1 MLAVRLRRF
10 SVLWGDD
17 RPEEANICS
26 KNCYPGIENLVA
38 VKGKPIKG
46 GVMRIQVK
54 FLFIPFFLFLALNM
68 ACGKGEKK
76 EAGKIEEITQKPIAV
91 TDTTNP
97 IVLMKTSMGDIELEL
112 NTQKAPKTV
121 ANFLSYVQD
130 GFYDGTIFHRVIGNF
145 MIQGGGFTPD
155 MKQKETKPPILN
167 EAGNGLKNLRGTI
180 AMARTPEVN
189 SATSQFFINVVDNPN
204 LDHKDET
211 PKGFGY
217 AVFGKV
223 IKGMDVVDKI
233 KEVKKTAKRYHQN
246 VPVEPVIIQSMK
258 VVN

>member
-1 MLAVRLRRF
+1 
-10 SVLWGDD
+10 
-17 RPEEANICS
+17 
-26 KNCYPGIENLVA
+26 
-38 VKGKPIKG
+38 
-46 GVMRIQVK
+46 MRMRVK
-54 FLFIPFFLFLALNM
+54 FVFILLSLFLALNM

-76 EAGKIEEITQKPIAV
+76 EAGKSEEVTEKPIAV

-97 IVLMKTSMGDIELEL
+97 IVLMKTSMGDIKLEL

-121 ANFLSYVQD
+121 ANFLAYVQD

-155 MKQKETKPPILN
+155 MKQKETKPPIVN

-180 AMARTPEVN
+180 AMARTSEVN
-189 SATSQFFINVVDNPN
+189 SATSQFFINVVGNPN
-204 LDHKDET
+204 LDYKDET
-211 PKGFGY
+211 PRGFGY

-223 IKGMDVVDKI
+223 IEGMDVVDRI
-233 KEVKKTAKRYHQN
+233 KEVETTTKGYYKD
-246 VPVEPVIIQSMK
+246 VPIEPVIIQSIK